1 MRGLSSLEGSGF
13 PGARSGDTAGNSERA
28 IHCSQGHQAHAAQI
42 ATAKAECIV
51 HVAVLCF
58 SSCGTALCLY
68 MLPAPLFQAGCVDC
82 CFHPAWSSLLS
93 LHLMVGVDA

>member
-13 PGARSGDTAGNSERA
+13 PGARSGDCWELRERYPL
-28 IHCSQGHQAHAAQI
+28 QPGHRAHTAQI
-42 ATAKAECIV
+42 TTAKAECTV

-68 MLPAPLFQAGCVDC
+68 MLPVPLLQAGCVDC

-93 LHLMVGVDA
+93 PHLMVGVDA